1 MPTVEA
7 QRRRRS
13 SSGVGWTN
21 KPKNGTLSMSE
32 AAHGDDGE
40 RTHRAA
46 TTIFGSQPH
55 SLPRKIVL
63 FKIRF
68 VDVAVSASAFFPSTC
83 SSWKWPV
90 VGLFGPNTAPRAPL
104 RGRKSPAR
112 HLRSPMDLA
121 SLRVR
126 GRGAL
131 EATWTAPDCAT
142 GRKEH
147 VLRRRPSPF
156 CKSTAIRSRS
166 GYGFGLPTSLWI
178 LFGFGLVFF
187 LKNLYWSRI
196 IF

>member
-1 MPTVEA
+1 MCRAKT
-7 QRRRRS
+7 RIS
-13 SSGVGWTN
+13 SLRFVSPDKKLW
-21 KPKNGTLSMSE
+21 E
-32 AAHGDDGE
+32 
-40 RTHRAA
+40 
-46 TTIFGSQPH
+46 
-55 SLPRKIVL
+55 L

-83 SSWKWPV
+83 SAWKWPV
-90 VGLFGPNTAPRAPL
+90 VGLFGPKTAPRAPL
-104 RGRKSPAR
+104 RGRKAPAR

-178 LFGFGLVFF
+178 LFGFGSA
-187 LKNLYWSRI
+187 KTEKTSAPTPETPW
-196 IF
+196 